1 MIRTCMRCTQLI
13 VLLTMLFFFQGIYI
27 RSGGSPVY
35 SILYTYQLSNCSYN
49 CQSALFNAKCKVHFK
64 AIKYQPCL
72 AKLIINISSS
82 FVEFAIILTTKKLM
96 VGLINKVVEFVFISI
111 KRHSTSPGNKPA
123 LVCFLFNYSM
133 LWIPFFPI
141 HFQLSI
147 DQSTCKNRSFLPKN
161 YTKIYKA
168 YFIYFL
174 ATNRILKN
182 YTKDLVDGWIDH
194 VMTKICLQY

>member
-1 MIRTCMRCTQLI
+1 M
-13 VLLTMLFFFQGIYI
+13 
-27 RSGGSPVY
+27 
-35 SILYTYQLSNCSYN
+35 
-49 CQSALFNAKCKVHFK
+49 
-64 AIKYQPCL
+64 
-72 AKLIINISSS
+72 
-82 FVEFAIILTTKKLM
+82 VEFAIILTTKKSM

-111 KRHSTSPGNKPA
+111 KWHSTSPGNKHA

-194 VMTKICLQY
+194 VMTKICLQ